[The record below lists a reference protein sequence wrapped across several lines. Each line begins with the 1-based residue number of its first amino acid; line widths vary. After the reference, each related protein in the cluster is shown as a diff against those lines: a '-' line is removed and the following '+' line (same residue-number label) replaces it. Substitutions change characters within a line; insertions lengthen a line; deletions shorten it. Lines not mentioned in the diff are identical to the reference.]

1 MPERPVLV
9 PETESA
15 GEAYRPLLRALLER
29 VLAGEDVSELQRL
42 SGALGAGLTGS
53 LFSRGAQ
60 MLGVRAKARAGD
72 HKLVFVFVVGGLA
85 LSEVRELRQLFA
97 QHPKYRLLLGSTH
110 ITSPAS
116 LSAQLLDGIVTD

>member
-1 MPERPVLV
+1 M
-9 PETESA
+9 
-15 GEAYRPLLRALLER
+15 
-29 VLAGEDVSELQRL
+29 
-42 SGALGAGLTGS
+42 
-53 LFSRGAQ
+53 
-60 MLGVRAKARAGD
+60 
-72 HKLVFVFVVGGLA
+72 GGLA